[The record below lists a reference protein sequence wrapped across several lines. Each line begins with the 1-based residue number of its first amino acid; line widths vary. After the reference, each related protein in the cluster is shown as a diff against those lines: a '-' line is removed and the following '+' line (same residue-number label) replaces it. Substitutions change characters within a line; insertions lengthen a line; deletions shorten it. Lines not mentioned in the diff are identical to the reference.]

1 MSASSRIG
9 VFGGTFDPVHITHLD
24 IARAAL
30 ESANLDTILFV
41 VAARPPHKR
50 DGTVASP
57 EERLAM
63 VTAAVADQPRME
75 PEGLELGREGP
86 SYMVD
91 TLREIHRR
99 DADAE
104 LFLIIGMDSLIDLP
118 QWKEPEE
125 IVRLARLLAV
135 PRPGKN
141 HTVPSVLANAYDRLP
156 FAETE
161 VSSTEI
167 RDGIRQG
174 ADVSK
179 LVPPAT
185 LDYIEARGIYHVNA
199 EHGTGA

>member
-1 MSASSRIG
+1 MSASTRIG
-9 VFGGTFDPVHITHLD
+9 VFGGTFDPIHVTHLD

-30 ESANLDTILFV
+30 EAAELDTILFV

-50 DGTVASP
+50 DGTVARP

-63 VTAAVADQPRME
+63 VTAALADQPKMK
-75 PEGLELGREGP
+75 PEGLELRREGP

-99 DADAE
+99 HPEAE

-118 QWKEPEE
+118 HWKEPDA
-125 IVRLARLLAV
+125 IVQLARLLAV
-135 PRPGKN
+135 PRPGRK
-141 HTVPSVLANAYDRLP
+141 HTVPSMLENAYDRLP

-167 RDGIRQG
+167 REGIHRG

-179 LVPPAT
+179 LIPPAT
-185 LDYIEARGIYHVNA
+185 LEYIDARGIYHVTA